1 MSGRT
6 AANGRGN
13 PYRGPMRAALVQ
25 MQSTGDVDANLD
37 AVLRHVRTAAGE
49 GAELI
54 VFPEATMRAFKTGR
68 LDTVAEPVDGP
79 FATAVRELAE
89 ELGVTVVVGMFT
101 PADTVEVDGKTVNR
115 VHNTALLTGGGHH
128 LGYHKIHCYDAF
140 GFRESDTVRPGDE
153 LVTVDV
159 GGLTVGLAV
168 CYDVRFPEQFTALAE
183 NEGVQVIVLPTSWS
197 DGPGKLQQ
205 WRVLT
210 GARALDST
218 CYVLA
223 AGQARPGGED
233 SAGENDGPTG
243 IGHSAI
249 IGPDGLR
256 IVEAGYGEDIIYADI
271 DAEKVDKTR
280 RSIPV
285 LGAKRRF

>member
-1 MSGRT
+1 MDS
-6 AANGRGN
+6 
-13 PYRGPMRAALVQ
+13 MRVALVQ
-25 MQSTGDVDANLD
+25 MQSTAEVADNLD
-37 AVLRHVRTAAGE
+37 AVLRHIRTAAGD
-49 GAELI
+49 GAELV
-54 VFPEATMRAFKTGR
+54 VFPEATMRAFGTGR
-68 LDTVAEPVDGP
+68 LDTVAEPIDGP
-79 FATAVRELAE
+79 FATAVRELSE

-128 LGYHKIHCYDAF
+128 LGYDKIHCYDAF
-140 GFRESDTVRPGDE
+140 GFRESDTVRPGEE
-153 LVTVDV
+153 LVTVEI
-159 GGLTVGLAV
+159 GGLTVGLAI
-168 CYDVRFPEQFTALAE
+168 CYDVRFPDQFTALAE
-183 NEGVQVIVLPTSWS
+183 NEGADVIILPTSWS
-197 DGPGKLQQ
+197 DGPGKLRQ

-243 IGHSAI
+243 IGHSAV
-249 IGPDGLR
+249 IGPDGLC
-256 IVEAGYGEDIIYADI
+256 IVEAGYGEDIIHADI
-271 DAEKVDKTR
+271 DAATVEETR

-285 LGAKRRF
+285 LGVRRRF

>member
-1 MSGRT
+1 
-6 AANGRGN
+6 
-13 PYRGPMRAALVQ
+13 MRVALVQ
-25 MQSTGDVDANLD
+25 MQSTGDVSANLD
-37 AVLRHVRTAAGE
+37 AVVRYSRTAAGQ

-54 VFPEATMRAFKTGR
+54 VFPEATMRAFTTGR
-68 LDTVAEPVDGP
+68 LDTVAEPLDGP
-79 FATAVRELAE
+79 FASTVRKLAE
-89 ELGVTVVVGMFT
+89 ELGVTVIVGMFT
-101 PADTVEVDGKTVNR
+101 PADSVEVDGKTINR
-115 VHNTALLTGGGHH
+115 VHNTALLTGGGKHI
-128 LGYHKIHCYDAF
+128 GYRKIHCYDAF
-140 GFRESDTVRPGDE
+140 GFRESDTVCPGNE
-153 LVTVDV
+153 LVTVKIGD
-159 GGLTVGLAV
+159 LTVGLAI
-168 CYDVRFPEQFTALAE
+168 CYDVRFPEQFVALAE
-183 NEGVQVIVLPTSWS
+183 NEGAEVIVLPTSWS

-223 AGQARPGGED
+223 AGQARPGGEE

-243 IGHSAI
+243 IGHSAA

-271 DAEKVDKTR
+271 DVATVVETR

-285 LGAKRRF
+285 LGVERSF

>member
-1 MSGRT
+1 
-6 AANGRGN
+6 
-13 PYRGPMRAALVQ
+13 MRVALIQ
-25 MQSTGDVDANLD
+25 MQSTGEVAANLG
-37 AVLRHVRTAAGE
+37 AVLRHVRTAAGN
-49 GAELI
+49 GAELV

-79 FATAVRELAE
+79 FGTAVRELAE

-140 GFRESDTVRPGDE
+140 GFRESDTVRPGKE
-153 LVTVDV
+153 LVTVNI
-159 GGLTVGLAV
+159 GGLTVGLAI
-168 CYDVRFPEQFTALAE
+168 CYDVRFPEQFIALAE
-183 NEGVQVIVLPTSWS
+183 NEGAEVIVLPTSWS

-271 DAEKVDKTR
+271 DADTVAKTR

-285 LGAKRRF
+285 LGAERQF